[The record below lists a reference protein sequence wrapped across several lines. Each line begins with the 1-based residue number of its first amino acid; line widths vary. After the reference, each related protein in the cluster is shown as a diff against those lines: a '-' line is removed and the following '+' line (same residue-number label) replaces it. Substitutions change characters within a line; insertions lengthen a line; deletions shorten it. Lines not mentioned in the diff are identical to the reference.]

1 MTPTAGQLALEAEV
15 AAQRTRIA
23 ELTVRR
29 DELARQLAERIKQY
43 DLLKEALIATTEHY
57 ETLKRQVEEVKP

>member
-29 DELARQLAERIKQY
+29 DELTRQLADWMRRY
-43 DLLKEALIATTEHY
+43 DLLRDTY